1 MSIQA
6 TAWAMKETGLSP
18 TSKFVLI
25 VLADAHNGHSGE
37 CFPSIARISETTGF
51 SESTVK
57 YAIRDLEAKGLV
69 ERQTQH
75 DPNGRTRGVNYLL
88 SIPHGRG
95 QEQTPR
101 GHLTAGEG
109 SSDEGGRSHL
119 TPPHK
124 EEPEKGTGKRTG
136 EARATRLPPDWCAPR
151 DFIEFAISEGLTH
164 DEVRTI
170 VEPKF
175 RDHWLSARDGLKRN
189 WLATWRNWVRTD
201 APRIIRARSASAG
214 GYGSPGGGRLAAYQR
229 AAARFSTQDDVP
241 RERADVF
248 DHGGR
253 LLEMR

>member
-1 MSIQA
+1 MSLQA
-6 TAWAMKETGLSP
+6 TAWAMNETGLSP

-88 SIPHGRG
+88 SIPQGRG
-95 QEQTPR
+95 HEQTPR
-101 GHLTAGEG
+101 GHLTDGEG

-119 TPPHK
+119 TTPHK

-136 EARATRLPPDWCAPR
+136 EARATRLPPDWQAPP
-151 DFIEFAISEGLTH
+151 DFIAFAISEGLT
-164 DEVRTI
+164 DVEARSI

-175 RDHWLSARDGLKRN
+175 RDHWLGARDGLKRD
-189 WLATWRNWVRTD
+189 WFATWRNWVRTD
-201 APRIIRARSASAG
+201 APRIIRARSASPFG
-214 GYGSPGGGRLAAYQR
+214 HGSQGGGRLAAYQR
-229 AAARFSTQDDVP
+229 AAARFSAPVDVP

-253 LLEMR
+253 ILDLR